1 LLKEKEPKRK
11 KACGKHGKASQKQ
24 LGFPTFSTG
33 PAAAMNTNDHFPLNT
48 YKGWTRHQGKRREAS
63 LLERTGWSLTEAVSL
78 SDHPVC
84 ARFGG
89 FAIFY

>member
-33 PAAAMNTNDHFPLNT
+33 PAAATNTNDHFPLNT
-48 YKGWTRHQGKRREAS
+48 YKGWTRHQENAAKPP
-63 LLERTGWSLTEAVSL
+63 LLERTGWLLTRQIPECVL
-78 SDHPVC
+78 ET
-84 ARFGG
+84 
-89 FAIFY
+89 

>member
-48 YKGWTRHQGKRREAS
+48 YKGWTRHQEECREAS
-63 LLERTGWSLTEAVSL
+63 
-78 SDHPVC
+78 
-84 ARFGG
+84 
-89 FAIFY
+89 FAGADGVVAHTPNSRMRS